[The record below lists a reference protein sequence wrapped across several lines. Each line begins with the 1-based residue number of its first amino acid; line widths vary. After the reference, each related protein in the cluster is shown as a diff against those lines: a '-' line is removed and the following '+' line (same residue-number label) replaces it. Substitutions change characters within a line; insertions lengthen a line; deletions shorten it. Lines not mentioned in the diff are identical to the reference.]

1 MSGLKVF
8 RKTMLYLL
16 GATRGGPMRAKII
29 SLLIQKPL
37 NTNQLSQMLGFDY
50 KTIIHHLDVMLKNN
64 WVTRNEDKY
73 GELFFTA
80 FVDDQKQV
88 FNEIM
93 GKIGKKL

>member
-1 MSGLKVF
+1 
-8 RKTMLYLL
+8 
-16 GATRGGPMRAKII
+16 MRAKII

-37 NTNQLSQMLGFDY
+37 NPNQLAQMLGVDY
-50 KTIIHHLDVMLKNN
+50 KTIRHHLDVMLKNN

-80 FVDDQKQV
+80 FADDQKQV